1 LPEAPKLRENR
12 FKSQLKAKNMK
23 SVILG
28 IALLVTASSALAAD
42 KLVNVT
48 KLEYGKQW
56 AFTKEEVTL
65 QCRKGA
71 ALFVLNNST
80 LMQYPLN
87 EAAEAQVKAGQ
98 QRAQSLD
105 VLLLDDANH
114 PGQKMSVQPF
124 RERAEKLC
132 AD

>member
-1 LPEAPKLRENR
+1 
-12 FKSQLKAKNMK
+12 MK

-28 IALLVTASSALAAD
+28 MTLLATATGALAAD
-42 KLVNVT
+42 QLVNIT

-65 QCRKGA
+65 QCRSGG

-87 EAAEAQVKAGQ
+87 AAAEAQVKAGQ
-98 QRAQSLD
+98 QRAQPLD
-105 VLLLDDANH
+105 VILLDDTAN
-114 PGQKMSVQPF
+114 PGHKMNVDAY

-132 AD
+132 AN

>member
-1 LPEAPKLRENR
+1 
-12 FKSQLKAKNMK
+12 MK
-23 SVILG
+23 SVLLG
-28 IALLVTASSALAAD
+28 ITLLATATGALAAD
-42 KLVNVT
+42 KLVNIT

-65 QCRKGA
+65 QCRSGG

-87 EAAEAQVKAGQ
+87 DAAEAQVKAGQ
-98 QRAQSLD
+98 QRAQPLD
-105 VLLLDDANH
+105 VILLDDAAN
-114 PGQKMSVQPF
+114 PGHKMNLAPF

-132 AD
+132 DN

>member
-1 LPEAPKLRENR
+1 
-12 FKSQLKAKNMK
+12 MK

-28 IALLVTASSALAAD
+28 IALLVTATGALAAD
-42 KLVNVT
+42 KLVNIT

-65 QCRKGA
+65 QCRKGG

-87 EAAEAQVKAGQ
+87 DAAQEQVKAGQ
-98 QRAQSLD
+98 QRAQPLD
-105 VLLLDDANH
+105 VILLDDAEH

-132 AD
+132 ADASLTHP

>member
-1 LPEAPKLRENR
+1 
-12 FKSQLKAKNMK
+12 MK
-23 SVILG
+23 SIILG
-28 IALLVTASSALAAD
+28 TALLVTATGTLAAD

-56 AFTKEEVTL
+56 AFSKEEVTL
-65 QCRKGA
+65 QCRRGG

-87 EAAEAQVKAGQ
+87 KVAEQQVKAGQ
-98 QRAQSLD
+98 QRAQPLQ
-105 VLLLDDANH
+105 VILLDDVNN

-124 RERAEKLC
+124 LERATKLC
-132 AD
+132 VDGN

>member
-1 LPEAPKLRENR
+1 
-12 FKSQLKAKNMK
+12 MK
-23 SVILG
+23 SVLLG
-28 IALLVTASSALAAD
+28 ITLLAAATGALAAD
-42 KLVNVT
+42 QLVNIT

-65 QCRKGA
+65 QCRSG

-87 EAAEAQVKAGQ
+87 AAAEAQVKAGQ
-98 QRAQSLD
+98 QRAQPLD
-105 VLLLDDANH
+105 VILLDDAAN
-114 PGQKMSVQPF
+114 PGKKMSIEPY

-132 AD
+132 AN

>member
-1 LPEAPKLRENR
+1 
-12 FKSQLKAKNMK
+12 MK

-28 IALLVTASSALAAD
+28 IVLLVTATGMLAAD

-65 QCRKGA
+65 QCRKGG
-71 ALFVLNNST
+71 ALFVLNNGT

-87 EAAEAQVKAGQ
+87 EAAQEQVKAGQ
-98 QRAQSLD
+98 QRAQPLN
-105 VLLLDDANH
+105 VILLDDANNS
-114 PGQKMSVQPF
+114 GKKMSVQLF

>member
-1 LPEAPKLRENR
+1 
-12 FKSQLKAKNMK
+12 MK

-28 IALLVTASSALAAD
+28 VALLVTATSTLAAD

-65 QCRKGA
+65 QCRKGN

-87 EAAEAQVKAGQ
+87 DAALAQVKAGQ
-98 QRAQSLD
+98 QRAQPLEMI
-105 VLLLDDANH
+105 LLDDASN
-114 PGQKMSVQPF
+114 PGKKMSVEIF
-124 RERAEKLC
+124 RTRAEKLC
-132 AD
+132 VD

>member
-1 LPEAPKLRENR
+1 
-12 FKSQLKAKNMK
+12 MK
-23 SVILG
+23 SVLLG
-28 IALLVTASSALAAD
+28 ITLLATATGALAAD
-42 KLVNVT
+42 KLVNIT

-65 QCRKGA
+65 QCRSGG

-87 EAAEAQVKAGQ
+87 DAAEQQVKKGH
-98 QRAQSLD
+98 QRAQPLE
-105 VLLLDDANH
+105 VLLLDDPAE
-114 PGQKMSVQPF
+114 PGKNMSLAPF
-124 RERAEKLC
+124 IERAEKLC

>member
-1 LPEAPKLRENR
+1 
-12 FKSQLKAKNMK
+12 MK
-23 SVILG
+23 SALLG
-28 IALLVTASSALAAD
+28 ITLLASATGALAAD
-42 KLVNVT
+42 QLVNIT

-65 QCRKGA
+65 QCRSGG

-87 EAAEAQVKAGQ
+87 ETAEEQVKTGR
-98 QRAQSLD
+98 QRAQPLD
-105 VLLLDDANH
+105 VILLDDAAN
-114 PGQKMSVQPF
+114 PGHKMSVEPY

-132 AD
+132 AN

>member
-1 LPEAPKLRENR
+1 MR
-12 FKSQLKAKNMK
+12 

-28 IALLVTASSALAAD
+28 ITLMVTATGTLAAD
-42 KLVNVT
+42 RLVNVT

-65 QCRKGA
+65 QCRKGE

-87 EAAEAQVKAGQ
+87 KVAEEQVKASQ
-98 QRAQSLD
+98 QRAQPLKMI
-105 VLLLDDANH
+105 LLDDPNN

-124 RERAEKLC
+124 VERAAKLC
-132 AD
+132 LD

>member
-1 LPEAPKLRENR
+1 MR
-12 FKSQLKAKNMK
+12 

-28 IALLVTASSALAAD
+28 IALMVTATGALAAD
-42 KLVNVT
+42 RLVNVT

-56 AFTKEEVTL
+56 AFTREEVTL
-65 QCRKGA
+65 QCRKGE

-87 EAAEAQVKAGQ
+87 KVAEEQVKAGQ
-98 QRAQSLD
+98 QRAQPLK
-105 VLLLDDANH
+105 VILLDDANN

-124 RERAEKLC
+124 VERATKLC
-132 AD
+132 SD

>member
-1 LPEAPKLRENR
+1 
-12 FKSQLKAKNMK
+12 MK
-23 SVILG
+23 SVLLG
-28 IALLVTASSALAAD
+28 ITLLATATGALAAD
-42 KLVNVT
+42 KLVNIT

-65 QCRKGA
+65 QCRSGG

-87 EAAEAQVKAGQ
+87 DAAEQQVKKGH
-98 QRAQSLD
+98 QRAAAGRD
-105 VLLLDDANH
+105 PAGR
-114 PGQKMSVQPF
+114 PCRTGEKMSMAPF
-124 RERAEKLC
+124 IERAEKLC

>member
-1 LPEAPKLRENR
+1 
-12 FKSQLKAKNMK
+12 MK

-28 IALLVTASSALAAD
+28 IALLATATSALAAD
-42 KLVNVT
+42 KLINVT

-65 QCRKGA
+65 QCRKGN

-87 EAAEAQVKAGQ
+87 DAAQAQVKAGQ
-98 QRAQSLD
+98 QRAQPLD
-105 VLLLDDANH
+105 VILLDDAHN
-114 PGQKMSVQPF
+114 PGKKMSVEVF
-124 RERAEKLC
+124 RTRAEKLC
-132 AD
+132 AE

>member
-1 LPEAPKLRENR
+1 
-12 FKSQLKAKNMK
+12 MK
-23 SVILG
+23 SVLLG
-28 IALLVTASSALAAD
+28 ITLLATATGALAAD
-42 KLVNVT
+42 KLVNIT

-65 QCRKGA
+65 QCRSGG

-87 EAAEAQVKAGQ
+87 TAAEQQVKKGH
-98 QRAQSLD
+98 QRAQPLE
-105 VLLLDDANH
+105 VLLLDDPAE
-114 PGQKMSVQPF
+114 PGKKMSLAPF
-124 RERAEKLC
+124 IERAEKLC

>member
-1 LPEAPKLRENR
+1 
-12 FKSQLKAKNMK
+12 MK
-23 SVILG
+23 SVIVG
-28 IALLVTASSALAAD
+28 IALLATATATSALAAD
-42 KLVNVT
+42 KLVNIT
-48 KLEYGKQW
+48 KFEYGKQW

-65 QCRKGA
+65 QCRKGE

-105 VLLLDDANH
+105 VILLDDANN
-114 PGQKMSVQPF
+114 PGHKMSVQPF

-132 AD
+132 AN